1 MGMLDTGVAWL
12 AERGRPE
19 ANRSQ
24 TFIDAFRRKTT
35 ASVDALEREELA
47 DGLPD
52 IGQIAIAAALG
63 YLDFRFDGERW
74 REGRPRLAAWYE
86 GVAARASM
94 QATLPRDG

>member
-1 MGMLDTGVAWL
+1 MLDTGLDWL
-12 AERGRPE
+12 TERGRPE

-24 TFIDAFRRKTT
+24 KFIDAFRRKTT

-52 IGQIAIAAALG
+52 IGHIAIAVALG

-74 REGRPRLAAWYE
+74 RDGRPRLAAWYE
-86 GVAARASM
+86 GVVARKSM
-94 QATLPRDG
+94 QATLPREG